1 MTLDAIDEAVKA
13 GARRERAC
21 EILGLSVRTVQRWRT
36 PEKAEDRR
44 AGPRTSPSNKLT
56 PSERKRVLEVVNSE
70 KYRNLSPNQ
79 IVPQLADTGV
89 YLASEA
95 SIYRLLREE
104 GQLVHRGAARAP
116 TNRPKMEHVATRPNQ
131 VWSWDI
137 TYLRGP
143 ARGEFL
149 YLYLVIDV
157 FSRRIMGW
165 DIREEESME
174 HAASLIRRICAM
186 NGVNP
191 KGLVLHSDN
200 GGPMKGST
208 MLATLHWLGIVPSF
222 SRPRVSDDN
231 AFSEALFKT
240 LKYRPGYPSK
250 GFGSIAD
257 AIGWVEHFVAW
268 YNGEHR
274 HSAIKYV
281 TPDDRHFGRERE
293 VLAARDR
300 IYEQARAA
308 RPDRWRGKTR
318 DWTPVG
324 AVRLNPIAR
333 TPEIKS
339 QKAKAA

>member
-1 MTLDAIDEAVKA
+1 MTLAAIDEAVKA
-13 GARRERAC
+13 GARLERAC
-21 EILGLSVRTVQRWRT
+21 AILGLSVRTVQRWRD
-36 PEKAEDRR
+36 PETAEDRR
-44 AGPRTSPSNKLT
+44 AGPRTTPGNKLT
-56 PSERKRVLEVVNSE
+56 TGERKRLLEVVNSE
-70 KYRNLSPNQ
+70 KYRNLSPKQ
-79 IVPQLADTGV
+79 IVPQLADAGE

-95 SIYRLLREE
+95 SIYRVLREE
-104 GQLVHRGAARAP
+104 GQLAHRGAARAP
-116 TNRPKMEHVATRPNQ
+116 TKRPKVEHVATRPNQ

-143 ARGEFL
+143 ARGKFL
-149 YLYLVIDV
+149 YLYLVVDV

-174 HAASLIRRICAM
+174 HAASLIRRTCAM
-186 NGVNP
+186 NGVDP

-231 AFSEALFKT
+231 AFSEALFRT
-240 LKYRPGYPSK
+240 LKYRPGFPSK
-250 GFGSIAD
+250 GFGSVAD
-257 AIGWVEHFVAW
+257 AIGWVENFVAW

-281 TPDDRHFGRERE
+281 TPDDRHFGREGQ
-293 VLAARDR
+293 VLAARDCV
-300 IYEQARAA
+300 YERARAA
-308 RPDRWRGKTR
+308 RPERWSGRTR

-324 AVRLNPIAR
+324 AVRLNPLAR
-333 TPEIKS
+333 TPEIQS
-339 QKAKAA
+339 QAKAA